1 MAVDRQVVEHMH
13 TTDQGW
19 LCPDSGHFVVE
30 GHFLDQRCEVPKDEH
45 LPAIRVFLL
54 YVVKP

>member
-1 MAVDRQVVEHMH
+1 MH